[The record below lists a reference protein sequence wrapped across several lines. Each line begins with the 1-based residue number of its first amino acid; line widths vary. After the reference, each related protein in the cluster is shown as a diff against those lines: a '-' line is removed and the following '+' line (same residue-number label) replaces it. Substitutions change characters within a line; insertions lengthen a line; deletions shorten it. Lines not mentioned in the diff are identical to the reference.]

1 MNTQID
7 YLSQYGFGH
16 SCCRVK
22 QGKRLSKFVQK
33 YTDYG
38 TETSQL
44 AGYNIVVLN
53 MEKYFCG
60 PASTFH
66 RGNQKSDIL

>member
-1 MNTQID
+1 MTSLVFTLIHLIFFLGVNVNTQID

-22 QGKRLSKFVQK
+22 RGKRLSKFVQK

-53 MEKYFCG
+53 M
-60 PASTFH
+60 
-66 RGNQKSDIL
+66 

>member
-53 MEKYFCG
+53 M
-60 PASTFH
+60 
-66 RGNQKSDIL
+66 